1 MLFRSFLL
9 AVLAAASRDMEG
21 ETGWLG
27 SPWLI
32 RLGHWSFAW
41 YLVHEIV
48 IRSLLALGGRP
59 QGLAET
65 AGVWLVALVV
75 SQALAG
81 LLYTLVE
88 HPTER
93 RLRALV
99 GDGRPVQAEAAAPS
113 ESPER
118 LAAR

>member
-1 MLFRSFLL
+1 M
-9 AVLAAASRDMEG
+9 
-21 ETGWLG
+21 
-27 SPWLI
+27 
-32 RLGHWSFAW
+32 
-41 YLVHEIV
+41 HEIV

-99 GDGRPVQAEAAAPS
+99 GDGRPVQAEVTEPTDT
-113 ESPER
+113 PEQ

>member
-1 MLFRSFLL
+1 M
-9 AVLAAASRDMEG
+9 G
-21 ETGWLG
+21 
-27 SPWLI
+27 
-32 RLGHWSFAW
+32 
-41 YLVHEIV
+41 
-48 IRSLLALGGRP
+48 
-59 QGLAET
+59 T

-99 GDGRPVQAEAAAPS
+99 GDGRPRQAEAAAPTNT
-113 ESPER
+113 PEQ